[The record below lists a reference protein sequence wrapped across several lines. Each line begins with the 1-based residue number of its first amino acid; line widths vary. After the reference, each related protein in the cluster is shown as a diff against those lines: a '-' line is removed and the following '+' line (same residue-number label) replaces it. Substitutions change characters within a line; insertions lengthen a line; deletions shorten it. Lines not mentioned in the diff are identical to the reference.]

1 MMEVAPACGDY
12 DRFSRKRVS
21 GMELLILFFLLSI
34 GFSFLCSIWEA
45 VLLSIPPS
53 FVAARVK
60 EGRPLGKQLERF
72 KEDIDRPLAAI
83 LTLNTIAHTVGAIGV
98 GAQAARLFSDS
109 RLWGLNVA
117 AVVVP
122 TLMTLAILI
131 LSEIIPKTLGA
142 NYWRLLVGF
151 TVRAVN
157 LIIVLLYPLVVL
169 SQGITRVLK
178 SDKERSVLSR
188 SEFSAMAATIAE
200 QGVLQ
205 DHEYTFIKNLLRFES
220 VRAQDVMTPR
230 TVMVAAEENQSIADF
245 NARNPSLRVS
255 RIPVFD
261 ATVDHVTGFVIRS
274 EYLAR
279 LVAGEGNMLLRD
291 LKRPIVMVNENDLLP
306 DIFNTLMEKRAH
318 IALVVSQYGGT
329 SGVLTIEDVVETLLG
344 LEIVDE
350 FDRTADMQRLAR
362 ENWEA
367 RARALGLIETD

>member
-1 MMEVAPACGDY
+1 
-12 DRFSRKRVS
+12 
-21 GMELLILFFLLSI
+21 MELLILFFFFSI
-34 GFSFLCSIWEA
+34 MFSFLCSIWEA

-53 FVAARVK
+53 YVAARVR
-60 EGRPLGKQLERF
+60 EGTGLGRQLDRF

-98 GAQAARLFSDS
+98 GAQAARFFSDHVF
-109 RLWGLNVA
+109 LGVNVA

-122 TLMTLAILI
+122 TVMTLAILI

-151 TVRAVN
+151 TTRSVN
-157 LIIVLLYPLVVL
+157 LTIYLLYPLVVL
-169 SQGITRVLK
+169 SQGITRMLK

-188 SEFSAMAATIAE
+188 SEFSAMAETITE

-205 DHEYTFIKNLLRFES
+205 KQEFGIIKNLLRFES

-230 TVMVAAEENQSIADF
+230 TVLVAADENQTIGDF
-245 NARNPSLRVS
+245 NTENQSLRVS

-261 ATVDHVTGFVIRS
+261 KTIDHITGFVLRTDI
-274 EYLAR
+274 LAR
-279 LVAGEGNMLLRD
+279 LVAGQQDMLLAE
-291 LKRPIVMVNENDLLP
+291 LKRPIVVVAENELLP
-306 DIFNTLMEKRAH
+306 EIFNTLIEQRAH
-318 IALVVSQYGGT
+318 IALVVDQYGGT
-329 SGVLTIEDVVETLLG
+329 CGVLTIEDVVETLLG

-362 ENWEA
+362 KNWET
-367 RARALGLIETD
+367 RAKKLGLIETDA